1 MTTLTDSITP
11 ETSNAGLVSK
21 FKTFAPHIVA
31 GIASLVFLD
40 SLRFKFTNAPETQT
54 IFGKLND
61 WAASFGADGLFAQ
74 TGLFSQYVIGTAE
87 LFASALL
94 LIGIHP
100 AFRRLQAIGAL
111 IAFAVMSGAV
121 NFHLWTPLGIDPNN
135 DGGGLFFMAVVV
147 WLTSLGLIIVRRKE
161 LAAIFTGLKST
172 LFPARS

>member
-1 MTTLTDSITP
+1 MTTLTETISP
-11 ETSNAGLVSK
+11 ETQDAGLLSRV
-21 FKTFAPHIVA
+21 KTLAPHIVA
-31 GIASLVFLD
+31 GIASVVFLD

-61 WAASFGADGLFAQ
+61 WAASFGAEGLFAQ

-87 LFASALL
+87 LVAVALL

-100 AFRRLQAIGAL
+100 ALRRLQALGAL
-111 IAFAVMSGAV
+111 VAFGVMSGAV

-147 WLTSLGLIIVRRKE
+147 WLTSFGLIITRRKE
-161 LAAIFTGLKST
+161 LAAIFTGVKAT
-172 LFPARS
+172 LFPART

>member
-1 MTTLTDSITP
+1 MTTLN
-11 ETSNAGLVSK
+11 ETLTSETETNGLVSK
-21 FKTFAPHIVA
+21 FKTYAPHAIA

-87 LFASALL
+87 LFAATLL

-100 AFRRLQAIGAL
+100 ALRRLQAVGAV

-147 WLTSLGLIIVRRKE
+147 WITSAGLIALRRKE
-161 LAAIFTGLKST
+161 LLAIFSGVKAA